1 MKNLITE
8 KTIADFAKCGAKT
21 YLIDDNTLITP
32 SAKDLA
38 RSEGI
43 QFISSAELEKNSYA
57 SKKSDTKGCEL
68 NNPTCMMEKNSEK
81 NMMHNL
87 NKEEIVKLIIHALD
101 ERGIL
106 EKILDK

>member
-57 SKKSDTKGCEL
+57 SKKSNTKGSEV
-68 NNPTCMMEKNSEK
+68 NNSTCIMEVNPKKNKIE
-81 NMMHNL
+81 NL
-87 NKEEIVKLIIHALD
+87 KKEEIVKLIIQTLD